1 MKNFYPN
8 ISELTEITETTELE
22 PPAPGMP
29 LPDAAVMPRGWIFYD
44 GECRYCIA
52 AAKKSAQIFGRRG
65 FTFLPLQTPWV
76 QRPLDLVPGQPL
88 KEMRVLTSD
97 GRDFGGADALLFLAR
112 QVWWLRPLAF
122 AGQLRGIHGAVDAA
136 YRWIAARRGCTHLTG
151 SGEVCRVPLNN
162 RTQSTRTKFVDRPI
176 TGWIA
181 LVILPL
187 VAISLRTSVAPWV
200 FMWIMAGA
208 IFLGCKWLTLC
219 RAKRRGSAARLP
231 QMLAYLFLWAGMD
244 AENFLASRGR
254 GHRVQHALPKVGL
267 AAGKIALG
275 AVLIFGV
282 ARAARSELVAGWIGM
297 IGIILILHFGV
308 FELAAIGWRMFGIAA
323 RPIMDAPLQ
332 STSLTEFWGR
342 RWNGAFNQLVRDV
355 FFRRFAR
362 SFGTI
367 SATLTA
373 FLISGLIHE
382 LVISLPAGAGY
393 GLPTSYFL
401 LQGWGIVVQRTPGK
415 RWHLSQGTRGWLFTM
430 LITVAPAFWLFHPPF
445 VQRVIIPFLQAIHAL

>member
-22 PPAPGMP
+22 SPAPDMP
-29 LPDAAVMPRGWIFYD
+29 SPNAAVTPSGWIFYD

-76 QRPLDLVPGQPL
+76 QRRLGLVPGQPL

-97 GRDFGGADALLFLAR
+97 GRDFAGADAVLFLAR
-112 QVWWLRPLAF
+112 QVWWLRPLAVV
-122 AGQLRGIHGAVDAA
+122 GQLPGMHASVDAA
-136 YRWIAARRGCTHLTG
+136 YRWIAARRGCTDLTG
-151 SGEVCRVPLNN
+151 SGAGCRVPLDN
-162 RTQSTRTKFVDRPI
+162 RIQSTRTKFVDRPI
-176 TGWIA
+176 TRWIA
-181 LVILPL
+181 LIILPL
-187 VAISLRTSVAPWV
+187 VALSLRTSVVRWV

-219 RAKRRGSAARLP
+219 RAKRRGSPTGLP

-244 AENFLASRGR
+244 AENFLAPRDR
-254 GHRVQHALPKVGL
+254 GHPVHRALPKVGL

-282 ARAARSELVAGWIGM
+282 ARAARNELLAGWIGM
-297 IGIILILHFGV
+297 IGIILVLHFGI
-308 FELAAIGWRMFGIAA
+308 FELAAISWQMFAIAA

-342 RWNGAFNQLVRDV
+342 RWNGAFNQLVLDV

-362 SFGTI
+362 SFGTVR
-367 SATLTA
+367 ATLTA

-401 LQGWGIVVQRTPGK
+401 LQGWGIIAQRTSSK
-415 RWHLSQGTRGWLFTM
+415 RWSLDQGARGWLFTM
-430 LITVAPAFWLFHPPF
+430 LITAAPAFWLFHPPF